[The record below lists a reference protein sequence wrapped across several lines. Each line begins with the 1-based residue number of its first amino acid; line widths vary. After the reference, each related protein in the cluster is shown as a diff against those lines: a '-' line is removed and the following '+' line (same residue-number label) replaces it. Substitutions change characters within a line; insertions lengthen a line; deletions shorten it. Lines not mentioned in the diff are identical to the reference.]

1 MLDSNFISLSHW
13 IGVDTPTY
21 NNSESFQRRNI
32 TSIQNGNSANTEEW
46 KFNNH
51 IGTHIDYPFHFYEEG
66 KKSSDFETSFY
77 INKKVGFIKLQ
88 EICRPGEIIS
98 VKHIEKQCNNLST
111 EIEVLLLKTGFQKYR
126 NNIIYWAE
134 NPGYDKDLYN
144 YFKKKFPKLKFF
156 GFDTISLTSLLNRS
170 IGKESHLAFL
180 NNIDPILVIEDMD
193 LGKLNSNI
201 ILEELIIAPIMI
213 ENSDGVPV
221 NCILKY
227 YYKKPIEF
235 DSDVLP
241 YTI

>member
-21 NNSESFQRRNI
+21 NNSGSFQRRNI
-32 TSIQNGNSANTEEW
+32 TSIINGNSANTEEW

-77 INKKVGFIKLQ
+77 INKKIGFIKL
-88 EICRPGEIIS
+88 EEMCRPGEIIS

-126 NNIIYWAE
+126 NNITYWAE

-170 IGKESHLAFL
+170 MGKESHLAFL
-180 NNIDPILVIEDMD
+180 NNINPILVIEDMD

-201 ILEELIIAPIMI
+201 IFEELIIAPIMI

-227 YYKKPIEF
+227 YHKKPVEF
-235 DSDVLP
+235 VSDELP